1 MSDKTQIEWTDATWN
16 PIRGCSRV
24 SDGCRHCYAEGQAAR
39 IILMDRGK
47 GVAEGNGAYDGLLA
61 KGGQW
66 NGKIKVVP
74 EVMDQP
80 LRWKKPRAIFVNSM
94 SDLFH
99 ENVPTDVIDHVFAIM
114 AIAPQHTFQI
124 LTKRPERMLEYMKGL
139 EAAAEAW
146 APVTQNGVFTAA
158 NVLNIRY
165 MSRQIGATGFPQV
178 AWPLPN
184 VWIGVSVENQDTARE
199 RIPQLLETPAA
210 VRWLSMEP
218 LLGPVDISEWLGAG
232 IGWVVAGGESG
243 PLARP
248 MHPQW
253 PRDIRDQCQAAGV
266 PFLMKQWGEWVN
278 PADGPTE
285 GVNYASV
292 QRKAHVNIDGTA
304 FDALDTK
311 AKDNAV
317 DMYRLGKRQTGRLID
332 GVMHDAYPAAAQS
345 IAN

>member
-39 IILMDRGK
+39 IIRMERGR
-47 GVAEGNGAYDGLLA
+47 GVTEGNGSYDGLLA

-99 ENVPTDVIDHVFAIM
+99 ENVPDDVIDHVFAIM
-114 AIAPQHTFQI
+114 ALAPQHTFQI
-124 LTKRPERMLEYMKGL
+124 LTKRPERMLDYMKGL
-139 EAAAEAW
+139 QAAADVW
-146 APVTQNGVFTAA
+146 APVTLNGTYTPAS
-158 NVLNIRY
+158 VLNIRHL
-165 MSRQIGATGFPQV
+165 SRQKGATGFPEV
-178 AWPLPN
+178 TWPLPN
-184 VWIGVSVENQDTARE
+184 AWIGVSVEDQDAANE
-199 RIPQLLETPAA
+199 RIPLLLEAPAA

-218 LLGPVDISEWLGAG
+218 LLGPVDISPWLGAG

-243 PLARP
+243 PQARP

-253 PRDIRDQCQAAGV
+253 PRQIRDQCAAANV
-266 PFLMKQWGEWVN
+266 PFLMKQWGEWVTAEDA
-278 PADGPTE
+278 PPE
-285 GVNYASV
+285 GLVFNSATRQAIV
-292 QRKAHVNIDGTA
+292 AIDGEA
-304 FDALDTK
+304 REAVQDALP
-311 AKDNAV
+311 AAGERL
-317 DMYRLGKRQTGRLID
+317 MSRLGKQKTGRLID
-332 GVMHDAYPAAAQS
+332 GVLHDNYPAPAAAP
-345 IAN
+345 